1 MKIGNIEL
9 LNMDCINMLKS
20 IPNESID
27 LLLTDP
33 PYGVTQNEWD
43 IAIDFDSLWPEWER
57 VVKKNGAFIFTSSQ
71 PFTTDLI
78 QSNRK
83 LFKYDLI
90 WEKSIATGFLNA
102 NRMPLRS
109 HETILVF
116 YKKLPVYN
124 PQKYKLEGRPSFK
137 KGNKARGSKNYGAFN
152 HEMDIG
158 SKDGNRFPRS
168 VFTVDYE
175 NSFFNSSFDTVQ
187 KMIHPTQKPV
197 DLFRYLIKTYSNPGD
212 TVLDCYFGSG
222 SSAIAANDENRNYIG
237 SELNTEY
244 FDAAVKRLQNHVAQ
258 TVLF

>member
-124 PQKYKLEGRPSFK
+124 
-137 KGNKARGSKNYGAFN
+137 
-152 HEMDIG
+152 
-158 SKDGNRFPRS
+158 
-168 VFTVDYE
+168 
-175 NSFFNSSFDTVQ
+175 VQ
-187 KMIHPTQKPV
+187 A
-197 DLFRYLIKTYSNPGD
+197 L
-212 TVLDCYFGSG
+212 C
-222 SSAIAANDENRNYIG
+222 
-237 SELNTEY
+237 
-244 FDAAVKRLQNHVAQ
+244 
-258 TVLF
+258 